1 MTIIDKLNKDDIF
14 AEDEYLRLRKLTSE
28 DRADYFQVLKQVS
41 PVPEI
46 FNLDG
51 FEDLLWKETLSS
63 GTEMT
68 LAIEKKAADAH
79 TSAEETAVQTAGQTE
94 TGGSAGDT
102 AGPIETRESGQAP
115 VSREEKKNRT
125 VYVGECMVKNP
136 EPFILELGVDV
147 GSEYQ
152 NRGIGTRAM
161 RLLITGIRQR
171 CPGCRLIARIYSDNV
186 KSIHI
191 IRKLGGMKIAE
202 EPGEHKEAAAVA
214 AAAGRQSKPSSPG
227 LPGSVH
233 IEVFEILP

>member
-1 MTIIDKLNKDDIF
+1 MTIIDKLNKNDVIE
-14 AEDEYLRLRKLTSE
+14 EDECLKLRKLKPE
-28 DRADYFQVLKQVS
+28 DRADFFRVLKQVS

-51 FEDLLWKETLSS
+51 FEDLLWKETISS
-63 GTEMT
+63 NTEMT
-68 LAIEKKAADAH
+68 LAIEKK
-79 TSAEETAVQTAGQTE
+79 
-94 TGGSAGDT
+94 GSA
-102 AGPIETRESGQAP
+102 
-115 VSREEKKNRT
+115 
-125 VYVGECMVKNP
+125 YVGECMVKNP
-136 EPFILELGVDV
+136 EPGILELGVDV
-147 GSEYQ
+147 GTEYQ

>member
-1 MTIIDKLNKDDIF
+1 MTIIEKLNKNDVIE
-14 AEDEYLRLRKLTSE
+14 EDECLKLRKLKPE
-28 DRADYFQVLKQVS
+28 DRADFFRVLKQVS

-63 GTEMT
+63 NTEMT
-68 LAIEKKAADAH
+68 LAIEKKEPA
-79 TSAEETAVQTAGQTE
+79 
-94 TGGSAGDT
+94 
-102 AGPIETRESGQAP
+102 
-115 VSREEKKNRT
+115 
-125 VYVGECMVKNP
+125 YVGECMVKNP
-136 EPFILELGVDV
+136 EPGILELGVDV
-147 GSEYQ
+147 GTEYQ

>member
-1 MTIIDKLNKDDIF
+1 MTITDKLNKNDVIE
-14 AEDEYLRLRKLTSE
+14 EDECLKLRKLKPE
-28 DRADYFQVLKQVS
+28 DRADFFRVLKQVS

-63 GTEMT
+63 NTEMA
-68 LAIEKKAADAH
+68 LAIEKKGADADR
-79 TSAEETAVQTAGQTE
+79 AAGQPACQTE
-94 TGGSAGDT
+94 TV
-102 AGPIETRESGQAP
+102 ESGPAP
-115 VSREEKKNRT
+115 ISGEEKKNKT
-125 VYVGECMVKNP
+125 AYVGECMVKNP
-136 EPFILELGVDV
+136 EPGILELGVDV
-147 GSEYQ
+147 GTEYQ

-171 CPGCRLIARIYSDNV
+171 CPGCRLIARIYSDNA

-202 EPGEHKEAAAVA
+202 EPGEYKEAAAVA

>member
-1 MTIIDKLNKDDIF
+1 MKIIEKLNKNDVF
-14 AEDEYLRLRKLTSE
+14 EEDECLKLRKLKPE
-28 DRADYFQVLKQVS
+28 DRADFFRVLKQVS

-51 FEDLLWKETLSS
+51 FEDLLWKETISS
-63 GTEMT
+63 NTEMT
-68 LAIEKKAADAH
+68 LAIEKK
-79 TSAEETAVQTAGQTE
+79 
-94 TGGSAGDT
+94 GSA
-102 AGPIETRESGQAP
+102 
-115 VSREEKKNRT
+115 
-125 VYVGECMVKNP
+125 YVGECMVKNP
-136 EPFILELGVDV
+136 EPGILELGVDV
-147 GSEYQ
+147 GTEYQ
-152 NRGIGTRAM
+152 KKGIGTRAM

>member
-1 MTIIDKLNKDDIF
+1 M
-14 AEDEYLRLRKLTSE
+14 
-28 DRADYFQVLKQVS
+28 
-41 PVPEI
+41 
-46 FNLDG
+46 
-51 FEDLLWKETLSS
+51 
-63 GTEMT
+63 
-68 LAIEKKAADAH
+68 
-79 TSAEETAVQTAGQTE
+79 
-94 TGGSAGDT
+94 
-102 AGPIETRESGQAP
+102 
-115 VSREEKKNRT
+115 
-125 VYVGECMVKNP
+125 KNP
-136 EPFILELGVDV
+136 EPGILELGVDV
-147 GSEYQ
+147 GTEYQ

>member
-1 MTIIDKLNKDDIF
+1 MTIIDKLNKNDVIE
-14 AEDEYLRLRKLTSE
+14 EDECLKLRKLKPE
-28 DRADYFQVLKQVS
+28 DRADFFRVLKQVS

-51 FEDLLWKETLSS
+51 FEDLLWKETISS
-63 GTEMT
+63 NTEMT
-68 LAIEKKAADAH
+68 LAIEKK
-79 TSAEETAVQTAGQTE
+79 
-94 TGGSAGDT
+94 GSA
-102 AGPIETRESGQAP
+102 
-115 VSREEKKNRT
+115 
-125 VYVGECMVKNP
+125 YVGECMVKNP
-136 EPFILELGVDV
+136 EPGILELGVDV
-147 GSEYQ
+147 GTEYQ
-152 NRGIGTRAM
+152 KRGIGTRAM

>member
-1 MTIIDKLNKDDIF
+1 MTIIDKLNKNDVIE
-14 AEDEYLRLRKLTSE
+14 EDECLKLRKLKPE
-28 DRADYFQVLKQVS
+28 DRADFFRVLKQVS

-63 GTEMT
+63 NTEMT
-68 LAIEKKAADAH
+68 LAIEKK
-79 TSAEETAVQTAGQTE
+79 
-94 TGGSAGDT
+94 GSA
-102 AGPIETRESGQAP
+102 
-115 VSREEKKNRT
+115 
-125 VYVGECMVKNP
+125 YVGECMVKNP
-136 EPFILELGVDV
+136 EPGILELGVDV
-147 GSEYQ
+147 GTEYQ

>member
-1 MTIIDKLNKDDIF
+1 MTIIDELNKNDVIE
-14 AEDEYLRLRKLTSE
+14 EDECLKLRKLKPE
-28 DRADYFQVLKQVS
+28 DRADFFRVLKQVS

-46 FNLDG
+46 YDLDG

-63 GTEMT
+63 NTEMA
-68 LAIEKKAADAH
+68 LAIEKK
-79 TSAEETAVQTAGQTE
+79 
-94 TGGSAGDT
+94 
-102 AGPIETRESGQAP
+102 GPA
-115 VSREEKKNRT
+115 
-125 VYVGECMVKNP
+125 YVGECMVKNP
-136 EPFILELGVDV
+136 EPGILELGVDV
-147 GSEYQ
+147 GTEYQ

-171 CPGCRLIARIYSDNV
+171 CPGCRLIARIYSDNA

-202 EPGEHKEAAAVA
+202 EPGEYKEAAAVA

>member
-1 MTIIDKLNKDDIF
+1 MTIIDKLNKNDVIE
-14 AEDEYLRLRKLTSE
+14 EDECLKLRKLKPE
-28 DRADYFQVLKQVS
+28 DRADFFRVLKQVS

-51 FEDLLWKETLSS
+51 FEDLLWKETISS
-63 GTEMT
+63 NTETT
-68 LAIEKKAADAH
+68 LAIEKK
-79 TSAEETAVQTAGQTE
+79 
-94 TGGSAGDT
+94 GSA
-102 AGPIETRESGQAP
+102 
-115 VSREEKKNRT
+115 
-125 VYVGECMVKNP
+125 YVGECMVKNP
-136 EPFILELGVDV
+136 EPGILELGVDV
-147 GSEYQ
+147 GIEYQ

-202 EPGEHKEAAAVA
+202 EPGEYKEAAAVA

>member
-1 MTIIDKLNKDDIF
+1 MTIIEKLNKNDVIE
-14 AEDEYLRLRKLTSE
+14 EDECLKLRKLKPE
-28 DRADYFQVLKQVS
+28 DRADFFRVLKQVS

-63 GTEMT
+63 NTEMT
-68 LAIEKKAADAH
+68 LAIEKK
-79 TSAEETAVQTAGQTE
+79 
-94 TGGSAGDT
+94 GSA
-102 AGPIETRESGQAP
+102 
-115 VSREEKKNRT
+115 
-125 VYVGECMVKNP
+125 YVGECMVKNP
-136 EPFILELGVDV
+136 EPGILELGVDV
-147 GSEYQ
+147 GTEYQ

-171 CPGCRLIARIYSDNV
+171 CPGCRLIARIYSDNA

>member
-28 DRADYFQVLKQVS
+28 DRADYFRVLKQVS

-68 LAIEKKAADAH
+68 LAIEKK
-79 TSAEETAVQTAGQTE
+79 
-94 TGGSAGDT
+94 
-102 AGPIETRESGQAP
+102 GPA
-115 VSREEKKNRT
+115 
-125 VYVGECMVKNP
+125 YVGECMVKNP

-161 RLLITGIRQR
+161 RLLISKIRQR
-171 CPGCRLIARIYSDNV
+171 CPGCRLIARIYSDNA

-202 EPGEHKEAAAVA
+202 EPGEHKEAAAIA
-214 AAAGRQSKPSSPG
+214 AVAGRRTDPSSPG

>member
-1 MTIIDKLNKDDIF
+1 MTIIDKLNKNDVIE
-14 AEDEYLRLRKLTSE
+14 EDECLKLRKLKPE
-28 DRADYFQVLKQVS
+28 DRADFFRVLKQVS

-51 FEDLLWKETLSS
+51 FEDLLWKETISS
-63 GTEMT
+63 NTETT
-68 LAIEKKAADAH
+68 LAIEKK
-79 TSAEETAVQTAGQTE
+79 
-94 TGGSAGDT
+94 GSA
-102 AGPIETRESGQAP
+102 
-115 VSREEKKNRT
+115 
-125 VYVGECMVKNP
+125 YVGECMVKNP
-136 EPFILELGVDV
+136 EPGILELGVDV
-147 GSEYQ
+147 GTEYQ

>member
-1 MTIIDKLNKDDIF
+1 MTIIEKLNKNDVIE
-14 AEDEYLRLRKLTSE
+14 EDECLKLRKLKPE
-28 DRADYFQVLKQVS
+28 DRADFFRVLKQVS

-51 FEDLLWKETLSS
+51 FEDLLWKETISS
-63 GTEMT
+63 NTETT
-68 LAIEKKAADAH
+68 LAIEKK
-79 TSAEETAVQTAGQTE
+79 
-94 TGGSAGDT
+94 GSA
-102 AGPIETRESGQAP
+102 
-115 VSREEKKNRT
+115 
-125 VYVGECMVKNP
+125 YVGECMVKNP
-136 EPFILELGVDV
+136 EPGILELGVDV
-147 GSEYQ
+147 GTEYQ

>member
-1 MTIIDKLNKDDIF
+1 MTIIDELDKNDVIE
-14 AEDEYLRLRKLTSE
+14 EDKCLKLRKLKPE
-28 DRADYFQVLKQVS
+28 DRADFFRVLKQVS

-51 FEDLLWKETLSS
+51 FEDLLWKETISS
-63 GTEMT
+63 NTETT
-68 LAIEKKAADAH
+68 LAIEKK
-79 TSAEETAVQTAGQTE
+79 
-94 TGGSAGDT
+94 GSA
-102 AGPIETRESGQAP
+102 
-115 VSREEKKNRT
+115 
-125 VYVGECMVKNP
+125 YVGECMVKNP
-136 EPFILELGVDV
+136 EPGILELGVDV
-147 GSEYQ
+147 GTEYQ

-202 EPGEHKEAAAVA
+202 EPGEYKEAAAVA
-214 AAAGRQSKPSSPG
+214 AAAGRQGKPSSPG
-227 LPGSVH
+227 LPGSAH

>member
-1 MTIIDKLNKDDIF
+1 MTIIDELDKNDVIE
-14 AEDEYLRLRKLTSE
+14 EDKCLKLRKLKPE
-28 DRADYFQVLKQVS
+28 DRADFFRVLKQVS

-51 FEDLLWKETLSS
+51 FEDLLWKETITSN
-63 GTEMT
+63 TEMA
-68 LAIEKKAADAH
+68 LAIEKK
-79 TSAEETAVQTAGQTE
+79 
-94 TGGSAGDT
+94 GSA
-102 AGPIETRESGQAP
+102 
-115 VSREEKKNRT
+115 
-125 VYVGECMVKNP
+125 YVGECMVKNP
-136 EPFILELGVDV
+136 EPGILELGVDV
-147 GSEYQ
+147 GTEYQ

-171 CPGCRLIARIYSDNV
+171 CPGCRLIARIYSDNA

-214 AAAGRQSKPSSPG
+214 AAAGRQGKPSSPG